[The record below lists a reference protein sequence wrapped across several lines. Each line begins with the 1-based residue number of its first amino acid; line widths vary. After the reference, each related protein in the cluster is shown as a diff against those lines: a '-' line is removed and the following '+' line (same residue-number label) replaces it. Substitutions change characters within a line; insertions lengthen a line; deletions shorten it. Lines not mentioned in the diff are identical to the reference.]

1 MADAELTSGDLA
13 RATGQTIRT
22 IRFYEEQGLIRP
34 ASVSDGGH
42 RRYDGEAL
50 DRLRLILDLRELGLS
65 LQDIGALLALRAGC
79 RSAAEF
85 ASRLRGVIPAH
96 LAQARR
102 RIEKLRRLEGELRRA
117 LESLEALPQEPA
129 MMPCACAVASQGGTP
144 RFVRVLAQGGVCGAH
159 ADAANEPPAADS
171 DAPEGRDLAYRG
183 A

>member
-1 MADAELTSGDLA
+1 MPENELTSGDLA
-13 RATGQTIRT
+13 RTTGQTIRT

-34 ASVSDGGH
+34 ASVSEGGH

-85 ASRLRGVIPAH
+85 ASRLREVIPVH
-96 LAQARR
+96 VAQARR

-117 LESLEALPQEPA
+117 LVSLDALPQPPA
-129 MMPCACAVASQGGTP
+129 MPCACAVATQGETP
-144 RFVRVLAQGGVCGAH
+144 RFVRVLAQGGLCAH
-159 ADAANEPPAADS
+159 AETALSEPPAPDVEAG
-171 DAPEGRDLAYRG
+171 EGPDLPYRG

>member
-1 MADAELTSGDLA
+1 MPEKDLTTGDLA

-42 RRYDGEAL
+42 RRYAGEAL

-85 ASRLRGVIPAH
+85 TSRLREVIPVH
-96 LAQARR
+96 VAQARR

-117 LESLEALPQEPA
+117 LESLDAAPQEPA
-129 MMPCACAVASQGGTP
+129 MPCACAVAGEGGAP
-144 RFVRVLAQGGVCGAH
+144 RFVRVLAQGGLCAH
-159 ADAANEPPAADS
+159 AEALANEAASDVDPANG
-171 DAPEGRDLAYRG
+171 PDLAYRG